1 MNCIRMP
8 ALVFVVAFAL
18 VGCVT
23 PQPNMRLSDAVAAP
37 VEPGPN
43 KALVYFLRPSQLG
56 FGVHAAV
63 YDGDEFIGFVPFN
76 QKLPYQAE
84 PGEHTFMVVSEAAD
98 FMTADLVAGRTYYA
112 QVVPRMG
119 AWRARFSLWA
129 INAAD
134 LKTEQVRGWIDNAQT
149 VKNKQEAYT
158 WAKNNAPSV
167 QSKRDAY
174 YAKWI
179 TKSDDL
185 RPHLKAEDGE

>member
-1 MNCIRMP
+1 MNRRWMLLLTLISAA
-8 ALVFVVAFAL
+8 ALS
-18 VGCVT
+18 GCVT
-23 PQPNMRLSDAVAAP
+23 PEPNMKLSEVISAP
-37 VEPGPN
+37 VEPAPD
-43 KALVYFLRPSQLG
+43 KALVYFIRPRVVG
-56 FGVHAAV
+56 YPAHAAV
-63 YDGDEFIGFVPFN
+63 YDDGEFIGFAPYN
-76 QKLPYQAE
+76 QKLAYQAS
-84 PGEHTFMVVSEAAD
+84 PGEHLFMVVSEAAD

-129 INAAD
+129 VSKAELQTD
-134 LKTEQVRGWIDNAQT
+134 EVRGWIEAASP

-179 TKSDDL
+179 TKADNL

>member
-1 MNCIRMP
+1 MNRKLILLLTLIS
-8 ALVFVVAFAL
+8 AVLL
-18 VGCVT
+18 GGCAT
-23 PQPNMRLSDAVAAP
+23 PTPNMKLSYVVSAPEPAAD
-37 VEPGPN
+37 

-56 FGVHAAV
+56 FPAHAAV
-63 YDGDEFIGFVPFN
+63 YDGDEFVGFAPFN
-76 QKLPYQAE
+76 QKLVYQAS
-84 PGEHTFMVVSEAAD
+84 PGEHLFYVVSEAAD

-129 INAAD
+129 ITAAD
-134 LKTEQVRGWIDNAQT
+134 LKTQKVRGWINTAKA
-149 VKNKQEAYT
+149 VNNKTEAYT

-167 QSKRDAY
+167 NKKREAY

-179 TKSDDL
+179 TKADDL